1 MSKNLQSI
9 GITPRTP
16 EVVEETETDTGPSYP
31 IEVRPG
37 VFYDQSTA
45 DAMGFEQTPTNGIL
59 DVFGKFI
66 SGKMKTPPSEAF
78 IMPETPDYYKDI
90 PVISAP
96 LQALGEKLEDRFPNQ
111 TQTVTQDQ
119 YRGLQENQQKN
130 MDDAR
135 RDRLLPQA
143 QEFGV
148 SIVPGYDS
156 TLISDL
162 VAEKSTAI
170 NPIDGQQL
178 LYLADTPEQYK
189 NALGE
194 IFGADNVR
202 MIEDKGKNY
211 NFFAPKYYASVK
223 TDDGWTDFAP
233 ATVGTA
239 DFISRYAPGLGAET
253 AAYLPI
259 VPLAMKVGA
268 VVSVATGPAAIIFG
282 PLAVGYTLFAGA
294 KGVTAAR
301 QWLQDTYG
309 LNGEQADSMQGW
321 FETLT
326 NATKEVVFPEW
337 LQDAMDDIYIAES
350 IFTPTDNEPG
360 STKQEKEQQMA
371 GYFDAV
377 TGTVP
382 GLRSMVRIAK
392 SRLFES
398 GAVEKVTKY
407 VQSGVETQAAAKQ
420 TMGKG
425 IDGTD
430 DPLFLGTDN
439 ALNSLIL
446 PQVVKSKVIDRL
458 TSLVSQNAVKLD
470 ETLRAQMQSVVRYA
484 GAAKDKLGS
493 GDVKAFLSN
502 IENIGARLNS
512 YKNAAPPEVAAMD
525 KSLFKIGES
534 LDSLDEMFLAIRG
547 MASEKQYANVF
558 DKLKNADYDLTGIRE
573 RLSSNLR
580 TIIPTTDAASK
591 RGARME
597 PGQMSPVKGEMQFDG
612 LIDEIMSL
620 GTQPGSELR
629 LLNKGQVKTAIERF
643 QKDHPEFNFDPT
655 DITSPAELLHMYA
668 KRFGDLAV
676 NTFGTGAPGE
686 NKGRYAQA
694 IGMKDALLDLIGSP
708 RNIDEEAAKAIRQ
721 ELSDANAYS
730 KETFK
735 LTSTR
740 VQNETRNV
748 RRSSETPEPGQLA
761 KDITYPRAETT
772 QTVLNIAEQSRQ
784 VKLFLEEPKNVR
796 ELNEYLVRKSKSLNV
811 DSAAPPAIKAFD
823 DVQAYVKSR
832 VDDALNRTATA
843 DTSVQKPVTA
853 LDDVLAEFPDQTV
866 RDALGL
872 TDDVVA
878 QLRVDASLLAKFRDS
893 DVIQGVRGLAP
904 DSSFNDVFTQ
914 INWDSRAEIRK
925 GLNELGMPA
934 RRAATPEAQAEAKEN
949 LRQGLFNYMLSPES
963 GIFTKSAKSGVIEDY
978 GDDIIDGA
986 KLQKLIEDVKASGGK
1001 DILSDVDFTMLDM
1014 IAEYSAIVKA
1024 QIADAG
1030 SALSGAQIIGNLFT
1044 LDPRKFAAG
1053 IARLTTQN
1061 RIANLLVSQ
1070 DMIDMALGQGRKM
1083 TRMEKLKNMFFGK
1096 NAIGNLIFM
1105 EAYRD
1110 DEMSTSEQTD
1120 DMLSTQSVPNANLQ
1134 SIMGIKP

>member
-1 MSKNLQSI
+1 MSQNLQSL
-9 GITPRTP
+9 GITPANP
-16 EVVEETETDTGPSYP
+16 NVVEETDTGPSYP
-31 IEVRPG
+31 IEVYPG
-37 VFYDQSTA
+37 TFFDQSTA

-66 SGKMKTPPSEAF
+66 TGQLKTPPAEAF
-78 IMPETPDYYKDI
+78 ITQDLPTIPGLQGLADKFPDK
-90 PVISAP
+90 
-96 LQALGEKLEDRFPNQ
+96 
-111 TQTVTQDQ
+111 TQKVTQDQ
-119 YRGLQENQQKN
+119 YIGLQENQQTN
-130 MDDAR
+130 MNNER
-135 RDRLLPQA
+135 MERLLPEA
-143 QEFGV
+143 QKFGV
-148 SIVPGYDS
+148 NIIPGYDS

-178 LYLADTPEQYK
+178 LYLADTPEQYE
-189 NALGE
+189 NALGQ

-233 ATVGTA
+233 ATVGFA

-268 VVSVATGPAAIIFG
+268 ATAAVSGPAAIVTAPI
-282 PLAVGYTLFAGA
+282 AAGYTLFAGA

-309 LNGEQADSMQGW
+309 LNGEQTDAMQGW
-321 FETLT
+321 FETFT
-326 NATKEVVFPEW
+326 NATKEVIFPEW
-337 LQDAMDDIYIAES
+337 VQDAADDIFIIED
-350 IFTPTDNEPG
+350 IFTPTDNKPG
-360 STKQEKEQQMA
+360 STKQELEQQFA
-371 GYFDAV
+371 GYLDAAL
-377 TGTVP
+377 GTIP
-382 GLRSMVRIAK
+382 GLRGMIATAK

-470 ETLRAQMQSVVRYA
+470 ETLRAQMQSVVKYA
-484 GAAKDKLGS
+484 SAAKDKLGS
-493 GDVKAFLSN
+493 ADVKTFLSN
-502 IENIGARLNS
+502 VENIGARLNS
-512 YKNAAPPEVAAMD
+512 YKNAAPPEVAAFD

-547 MASEKQYANVF
+547 MASEKQYASVF

-591 RGARME
+591 RGAKVE
-597 PGQMSPVKGEMQFDG
+597 PGQISPVKGEMQFDG

-629 LLNKGQVKTAIERF
+629 LLNKDQVEKAVERF

-676 NTFGTGAPGE
+676 NSFGAGTPGY
-686 NKGRYAQA
+686 NPGRYKQA

-721 ELSDANAYS
+721 ELSEANKYS

-740 VQNETRNV
+740 VQNETRAA
-748 RRSSETPEPGQLA
+748 RRGPETQESGQLA
-761 KDITYPRAETT
+761 ADITYPKAQSTA
-772 QTVLNIAEQSRQ
+772 TVLNIAEQSRQ
-784 VKLFLEEPKNVR
+784 VKLFLEDPKNVR
-796 ELNEYLVRKSKSLNV
+796 ELNDYLVKKSKSLNV
-811 DSAAPPAIKAFD
+811 DSAAPKAIKAFD

-904 DSSFNDVFTQ
+904 DSSFNDIFTQ

-925 GLNELGMPA
+925 GLNDLGMPA
-934 RRAATPEAQAEAKEN
+934 RRAATQEAQAEAKEN
-949 LRQGLFNYMLSPES
+949 LRKGLFSYMLSPES

-1001 DILSDVDFTMLDM
+1001 DILTDVDFKMLDV
-1014 IAEYSAIVKA
+1014 IAEYSSIVKA
-1024 QIADAG
+1024 QQADAG

-1044 LDPRKFAAG
+1044 LDPRKFASG

-1061 RIANLLVSQ
+1061 KIANLLVSQ

-1083 TRMEKLKNMFFGK
+1083 TRMEKIKNQFFGK

-1110 DEMSTSEQTD
+1110 SDMGTAEQTD
-1120 DMLSTQSVPNANLQ
+1120 AMLATQSVPNANLQ
-1134 SIMGIKP
+1134 SLGIIKP